1 MVIDSVPKIEAE
13 AQNEEQEGDTSKT
26 DGEVDE
32 RAKSKARRDS
42 WKVKRKA
49 EEFGAHACVV
59 IRMGTH
65 KRCRNAK
72 TCARSS
78 GRVAKILEPVLGVQ

>member
-13 AQNEEQEGDTSKT
+13 AQNEEQEGDTSQT

-42 WKVKRKA
+42 YKVKRKA
-49 EEFGAHACVV
+49 EFGAHACVV
-59 IRMGTH
+59 IRMGTY
-65 KRCRNAK
+65 KWCRNAK